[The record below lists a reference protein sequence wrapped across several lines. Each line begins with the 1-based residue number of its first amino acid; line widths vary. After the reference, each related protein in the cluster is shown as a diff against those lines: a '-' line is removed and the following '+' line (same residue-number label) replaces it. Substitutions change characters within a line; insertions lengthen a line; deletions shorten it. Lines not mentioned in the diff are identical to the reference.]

1 MVKNIHKILFLL
13 IITFVLIATFAS
25 ESSAADKS
33 YLRWLRSK
41 PSIDSIVIEGNEFLS
56 DSQIKKRMYSRENSI
71 WGTIKGDRRRI
82 VQRETPERD
91 SLEIKYLYLTKG
103 FLNVSMSEFFE
114 ILPDSSAL
122 IRIGINEGEQFFYGN
137 KTISGNYPKQFHND
151 FTHVAG
157 ELKKGKPID
166 VFYVK
171 AVEFEM
177 KTILANNGYPYAI
190 INSQIDTTTTD
201 ANIDFN
207 INSDSLVYFGDVE
220 IDGLR
225 FYPEYTARRELK
237 IKKDDL
243 YRRKTIIDSQRR
255 LYESGYF
262 STLQLKQ
269 SPNSI
274 NRLRPD
280 FTLRLRNRKPQY
292 FTFQTGAGQ
301 SEFKDLI
308 WDVSSGIGTRNL
320 FGSRKASI
328 SADYSLSLGDDI
340 RLVTHRYRA
349 RFTEPWFLGFRM
361 PLSLTGELEPTIK
374 DPVQDYKIRSW
385 SFSVATEKK
394 FGYKTRTRLGLEYE
408 SVKISGVSDELAEII
423 IDENRIS
430 ARRKLYFSF
439 LRDSRNNLFIP
450 TRGSVTEIVSEYI
463 GGFLGGDASFTH
475 MEASWSRY
483 KIIWPGWVAAARIK
497 VGMVEAFGD
506 SKEVP
511 INDRLYLGGAN
522 TIRGF
527 RENSLGPIGTDD
539 IPLGADLSLLY
550 NQEFRWK
557 TLQVFSVIPVLNEL
571 FRNFP
576 LWQSIF
582 IDAGNGFTDH
592 REFEFKDLAV
602 SYGTGFQL
610 VSPAGP
616 IRVDYARRVK
626 TKKYDFADR
635 WHFTILYAF

>member
-1 MVKNIHKILFLL
+1 MVRIIYKLLYFLTISSIL
-13 IITFVLIATFAS
+13 IVVLS
-25 ESSAADKS
+25 VKSSAMDKS

-41 PSIDSIVIEGNEFLS
+41 PAIDSIVIEGNEFLS
-56 DSQIKKRMYSRENSI
+56 EGHIKKRMYSRENTL
-71 WGTIKGDRRRI
+71 WLTIKGDRRRKI
-82 VQRETPERD
+82 QRETPERD

-103 FLNVSMSEFFE
+103 FLNVRMVESFE
-114 ILPDSSAL
+114 MLPDSSAL
-122 IRIGINEGEQFFYGN
+122 VRLQIHEGKQYFYGEKIISGDYPEKFYNDFIGI
-137 KTISGNYPKQFHND
+137 
-151 FTHVAG
+151 AG
-157 ELKKGKPID
+157 DLKKEKPINI
-166 VFYVK
+166 FSIQ

-177 KTILANNGYPYAI
+177 KTILANNGYPYAV
-190 INSQIDTTTTD
+190 INSQIDTSAID
-201 ANIDFN
+201 AEINFN

-237 IKKDDL
+237 IKKDNL

-262 STLQLKQ
+262 TTLQLKQ
-269 SPNSI
+269 STNNPD
-274 NRLRPD
+274 RLHPD

-301 SEFKDLI
+301 SEYKDLI
-308 WDVSSGIGTRNL
+308 WDISSGIGTRN
-320 FGSRKASI
+320 FIGSRKANI
-328 SADYSLSLGDDI
+328 IADYSLSLGDDI
-340 RLVTHRYRA
+340 QLVTHRYRA
-349 RFTEPWFLGFRM
+349 RFTEPWLFGIRM
-361 PLSLTGELEPTIK
+361 PLSITGELEPIIK
-374 DPVQDYKIRSW
+374 DPVQDYKIGSW
-385 SFSVATEKK
+385 SFSVATQKK
-394 FGYKTRTRLGLEYE
+394 IGDKTITNLGLQYE
-408 SVKISGVSDELAEII
+408 SVKISGVSEELAEII
-423 IDENRIS
+423 KEENRIS
-430 ARRKLYFSF
+430 VRRKIYFTYR
-439 LRDSRNNLFIP
+439 RDSRNNLFIP
-450 TRGSVTEIVSEYI
+450 TRGSVTEFMGEYV

-475 MEASWSRY
+475 MEAGWSRY
-483 KIIWPGWVAAARIK
+483 KIVWPGWVAAARMKIC
-497 VGMVEAFGD
+497 MVEAFGD

-522 TIRGF
+522 TVRGF
-527 RENSLGPIGTDD
+527 RENSLGPVGVDD
-539 IPLGADLSLLY
+539 NPFGADFALLY

-557 TLQVFSVIPVLNEL
+557 TLQIFSVIPVLNDL

-582 IDAGNGFTDH
+582 VDVGNGFSDH

-616 IRVDYARRVK
+616 IRVDYARRIK
-626 TKKYDFADR
+626 TEKYDFADR